1 MGNEVRDVTRDRLT
15 TASGTPVAP
24 RLCVVVPCYNEEE
37 VLPETSRRLSDKL
50 DSLLERSLIS
60 GESRILFV
68 DDGSRDRTWP
78 MIRTLHD
85 DPASMGAS
93 PLCPW
98 FIGISFAH
106 NEGHQNALYAGL
118 MEALDRGYDCTVSL
132 DADLQDDVDAIDEM
146 LTKHAA
152 GAEIV
157 YGVRSNRDT
166 DTAFKRGT
174 AGMFYDLMA
183 WLGVDMVSNCAD
195 YRLMGRRSLSALS
208 RYNEVNL
215 FLRGIVPA
223 LGFTTD
229 VVYYARAE
237 RFAGES
243 KYSLKK
249 MVSFALEG
257 ITSFSV
263 KPIRWVT
270 MLGLVSLVVSLAMM
284 VYTLVQAFAG
294 RVVAGWSSPMISI
307 WFVGGLV
314 MVSLGVVGEYVG
326 RIYLESK
333 GRPRYIIAESTEA
346 DGDVKE

>member
-1 MGNEVRDVTRDRLT
+1 MTTEDARL
-15 TASGTPVAP
+15 AAP

-37 VLPETSRRLSDKL
+37 VLPETSRRLAAKL
-50 DSLLERSLIS
+50 DSLLGRGLIA
-60 GESRILFV
+60 EDSRVLFV
-68 DDGSRDRTWP
+68 NDGSRDRTWEL
-78 MIRTLHD
+78 IRALHE
-85 DPASMGAS
+85 DPAALGAS
-93 PLCPW
+93 TSRPW
-98 FIGISFAH
+98 FSGICFAH

-118 MEALDRGYDCTVSL
+118 MEALDRGFDCAVSL

-146 LTKHAA
+146 LAKHVA

-183 WLGVDMVSNCAD
+183 WLGVEMVSNSAD
-195 YRLMGRRSLSALS
+195 YRLMGRRSLRALS
-208 RYNEVNL
+208 RYGEVNL

-223 LGFTTD
+223 LGFSTD
-229 VVYYARAE
+229 VVYYVRAE

-243 KYSLKK
+243 KYPLGK
-249 MVSFALEG
+249 MISFALEG
-257 ITSFSV
+257 ITSFSI

-270 MLGLVSLVVSLAMM
+270 MLGVISLVVTLLMM
-284 VYTLVQAFAG
+284 GYTLVQAFAG
-294 RVVAGWSSPMISI
+294 RVVAGWSSLMISI

-333 GRPRYIIAESTEA
+333 GRPRYIIAETT
-346 DGDVKE
+346 DGEEPEGE

>member
-1 MGNEVRDVTRDRLT
+1 MRNVVHDMTNDCRVS
-15 TASGTPVAP
+15 ASSLVAP
-24 RLCVVVPCYNEEE
+24 RLCVVVPCYNEED
-37 VLPETSRRLSDKL
+37 VLPETSRRLSEKL
-50 DSLLERSLIS
+50 DSLFGRGAIS
-60 GESRILFV
+60 KDSRVLFV
-68 DDGSRDRTWP
+68 NDGSRDLTWFL
-78 MIRTLHD
+78 IRTLHD
-85 DPASMGAS
+85 DPSSMGLS
-93 PLCPW
+93 PRQPW
-98 FIGISFAH
+98 FSGISFAH

-118 MEALDRGYDCTVSL
+118 MEALDRGYDCAISL
-132 DADLQDDVDAIDEM
+132 DADLQDDIDAIDEM
-146 LTKHAA
+146 LVKHDA

-183 WLGVDMVSNCAD
+183 WLGVEMVSNCAD
-195 YRLMGRRSLSALS
+195 YRLMGRRSLEALS
-208 RYNEVNL
+208 QYTEVNL

-229 VVYYARAE
+229 VVHYVRAE

-243 KYSLKK
+243 KYPLKK

-270 MLGLVSLVVSLAMM
+270 MLGIVSLAVSFIM
-284 VYTLVQAFAG
+284 VAYTLVQAFTG
-294 RVVAGWSSPMISI
+294 HVVAGWSSLMVSI

-333 GRPRYIIAESTEA
+333 GRPRYIISEKTDGESPRM
-346 DGDVKE
+346 